1 MTQQELF
8 ARLAAGDY
16 TVRDGD
22 RVGTVQQV
30 LFFGREIRVL
40 VLYPGRKFEV
50 AYEENEQVEHRNVRY
65 MRDLG

>member
-22 RVGTVQQV
+22 KVGVVQQV
-30 LFFGREIRVL
+30 LFFGREIRLL

-50 AYEENEQVEHRNVRY
+50 GYEENEGVDYRNVRY
-65 MRDLG
+65 LRDLG